1 MFNFYKK
8 FLLRVGPLRKLI
20 KANTDFMEKSFSD
33 HKTQFDIQAKE
44 LIIAKLTAAK
54 ANQENE
60 LISAQLIQMQ
70 DELEV
75 FFLKK
80 VELDELVKKI
90 DLERLTATSA
100 LQEHKTLL
108 NNLNNELKITNESLF
123 NLRSQLY
130 IKEKELDLVKFEL
143 DSYISAPKF
152 VNESEEK
159 YLKENELLSK
169 QLMQAQE
176 ELESSNLEK
185 VKFEELY
192 RADQLRWERFKT
204 RNPKYLDYESITL
217 EDHSNISEI
226 PYIKWTVKDLNQGK
240 IEYDLLI
247 FQTSL
252 HDGCPGISMIKDA
265 ESSAQIENALILN
278 QSLAGDSLKLYQRLS
293 HSEFC
298 QIKAAINILMQSELM
313 NWAGVGLPKD
323 FDLHFWRE
331 GLRSLCTRFNELP
344 TRLRFDEIKLKRE
357 LINPDYEHLWFEFI
371 GMSFGNRSWQK
382 FELRLAASMIEKEH
396 FSRFPKFEIP
406 LIDGVSKPFD
416 SWYAESRDDN
426 GPKLELRFALE
437 KGVFDSRVLAK
448 LDAIDKAFILNII
461 YAMPD
466 VLLRL
471 KAEHVVIHRTWE
483 TWINF
488 AKSCTQIIDN
498 VRLRAINDSKKI
510 LTTSDSLSTA
520 ELPLSERKRVIVKTK
535 SQISVASQEGVKE
548 KLPKKL
554 VTVKRPA
561 IKNKK
566 QK

>member
-1 MFNFYKK
+1 
-8 FLLRVGPLRKLI
+8 
-20 KANTDFMEKSFSD
+20 
-33 HKTQFDIQAKE
+33 
-44 LIIAKLTAAK
+44 
-54 ANQENE
+54 
-60 LISAQLIQMQ
+60 
-70 DELEV
+70 
-75 FFLKK
+75 
-80 VELDELVKKI
+80 
-90 DLERLTATSA
+90 
-100 LQEHKTLL
+100 
-108 NNLNNELKITNESLF
+108 
-123 NLRSQLY
+123 
-130 IKEKELDLVKFEL
+130 
-143 DSYISAPKF
+143 
-152 VNESEEK
+152 
-159 YLKENELLSK
+159 
-169 QLMQAQE
+169 
-176 ELESSNLEK
+176 
-185 VKFEELY
+185 
-192 RADQLRWERFKT
+192 
-204 RNPKYLDYESITL
+204 
-217 EDHSNISEI
+217 
-226 PYIKWTVKDLNQGK
+226 
-240 IEYDLLI
+240 
-247 FQTSL
+247 
-252 HDGCPGISMIKDA
+252 
-265 ESSAQIENALILN
+265 
-278 QSLAGDSLKLYQRLS
+278 
-293 HSEFC
+293 
-298 QIKAAINILMQSELM
+298 MQSELM

-448 LDAIDKAFILNII
+448 LDAIDKAFLLNII

-510 LTTSDSLSTA
+510 LTTSDSLSSA